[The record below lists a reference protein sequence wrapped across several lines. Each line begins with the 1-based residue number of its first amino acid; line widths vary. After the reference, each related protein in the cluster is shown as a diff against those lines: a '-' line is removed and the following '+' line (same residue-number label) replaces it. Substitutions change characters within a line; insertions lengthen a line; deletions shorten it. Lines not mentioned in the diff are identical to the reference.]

1 MSFTVTL
8 EGEIRSRIVAAVKA
22 AAKCK
27 TSRKRLGGSNVFCI
41 DAPDSSTALDIWESA
56 EDIGKVLRQLGVAQ
70 RIAIY
75 VEGDCVHPPFKPTS
89 LN

>member
-8 EGEIRSRIVAAVKA
+8 EGEIRFRIAAAVDA

-41 DAPDSSTALDIWESA
+41 DAPDSSTALDIWENA
-56 EDIGKVLRQLGVAQ
+56 EDIGEVLKQLGVAQ
-70 RIAIY
+70 KIAIY
-75 VEGDCVHPPFKPTS
+75 VEGNCVHPPFKPTS